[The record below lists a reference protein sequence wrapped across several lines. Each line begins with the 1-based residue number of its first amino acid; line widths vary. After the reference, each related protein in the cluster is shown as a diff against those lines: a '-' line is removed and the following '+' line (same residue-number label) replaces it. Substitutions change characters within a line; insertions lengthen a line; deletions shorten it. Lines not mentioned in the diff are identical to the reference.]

1 MELKQYFTPLLR
13 YWWLLVAASL
23 VAAVST
29 YVIASRQPLIYQTR
43 TTLIIGRA
51 VYQSNP
57 TSTDLWVNQMLANY
71 YADLAQR
78 QPVRD
83 ATREALGINGLPSYI
98 VRPLPNSQL
107 LEISVSDTNPLRAQ
121 AVANELA
128 NQLIL
133 QSPTSPQNQGQ
144 ERQAFVDQQLTDLEV
159 RINDAREN
167 ITHLEAEVLEANSAR
182 QVADLMQEINT
193 QNSLLNTLQG
203 NYADLLQSSDRGAI
217 NTLSVIEP
225 AALPNSPVG
234 PARGMLVLL
243 SSLVAMAIAAGAAYL
258 LEYLDDTIKTPEDVA
273 RAMKVPTLGVLGRI
287 DGEDVPDKLVA
298 VKRPLSPIVET
309 YRVLRMNLQFS
320 SLDKPLKTLMITSPH
335 PKEGKSIILA
345 NLAVVIAQSGLRVI
359 VIDADMRRPSVHNI
373 FGLQNRIGLSN
384 AVLVSYPEVMDY
396 LQETKVKNLRV
407 LTSGPLPPNPGDLLG
422 SERFGDLVE
431 ALKKEADVI
440 LFDSPPCLLV
450 ADSPILGTRVDGV
463 ILVNHAGKTR
473 RKDAQRAVEELRRVR
488 VNLLGVVVNR
498 QSGSLKDYYQSQYYS
513 YHVDEEGDQID
524 SPRRRKSGKRFFPF
538 LQSGRP
544 GDEVHPK
551 ESP

>member
-23 VAAVST
+23 VAAIST
-29 YVIASRQPLIYQTR
+29 FVIASRQPLVYQTR

-78 QPVRD
+78 QPVRE
-83 ATREALGINGLPSYI
+83 ATMKALGIKGLPAYV

-107 LEISVSDTNPLRAQ
+107 LEISVSDTNPVRAQ

-144 ERQAFVDQQLTDLEV
+144 ERQAFVDQQLSDLEV
-159 RINDAREN
+159 RINETREN
-167 ITHLEAEVLEANSAR
+167 ITRLEAEVLEANSAR

-193 QNSLLNTLQG
+193 QNTLLNTLQG

-225 AALPNSPVG
+225 AALPTTPVG

-320 SLDKPLKTLMITSPH
+320 SLDRPLKTLMITSPH
-335 PKEGKSIILA
+335 PKEGKSVILA
-345 NLAVVIAQSGLRVI
+345 NLAVVIAQSGQRVI
-359 VIDADMRRPSVHNI
+359 IIDADMRRPSIHRI

-396 LQETKVKNLRV
+396 LQNLRV

-431 ALKKEADVI
+431 ALKKEADII

-463 ILVNHAGKTR
+463 ILVNHGGKTR
-473 RKDAQRAVEELRRVR
+473 RKDAQRAVEELKRVR
-488 VNLLGVVVNR
+488 VNLLGVVINQ
-498 QSGSLKDYYQSQYYS
+498 QSGSLKNYYQSQYYS
-513 YHVDEEGDQID
+513 YHVDEEGDQVD
-524 SPRRRKSGKRFFPF
+524 APRRQKSGKRLLPF